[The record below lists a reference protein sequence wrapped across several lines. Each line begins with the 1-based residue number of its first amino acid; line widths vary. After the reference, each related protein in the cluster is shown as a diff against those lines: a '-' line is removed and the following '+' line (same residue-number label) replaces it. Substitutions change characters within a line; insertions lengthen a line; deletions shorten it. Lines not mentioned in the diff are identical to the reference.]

1 LFEVRRVFAG
11 EAVVP
16 PMSPDKTPLVRTYE
30 FSGSFRADAETAQA
44 VKDII
49 ETILNAVLK
58 VEVERVG

>member
-1 LFEVRRVFAG
+1 
-11 EAVVP
+11 
-16 PMSPDKTPLVRTYE
+16 MSPDKTPLVRTYE